1 METVQLLRGSLR
13 VDSSEVKSATDREM
27 ITVLLIYNVMQAIP
41 NKTKLFFR
49 IGMLLQF
56 AHKLV
61 ARQLDVFDVVE
72 EFGFFH
78 LERETIKIYLQ

>member
-13 VDSSEVKSATDREM
+13 VDSSQVKSATDREM
-27 ITVLLIYNVMQAIP
+27 ITVLLIYKCDAGSPQKRSEFLGP
-41 NKTKLFFR
+41 
-49 IGMLLQF
+49 MLLQF

-78 LERETIKIYLQ
+78 LEKRNDQNISP